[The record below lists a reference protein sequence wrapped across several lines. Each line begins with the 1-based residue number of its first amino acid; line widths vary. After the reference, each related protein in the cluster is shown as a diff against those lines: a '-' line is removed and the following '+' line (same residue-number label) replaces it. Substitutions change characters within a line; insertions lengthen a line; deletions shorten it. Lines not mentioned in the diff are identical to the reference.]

1 MGRKRRDMRGVKG
14 GEKVEVGLPEKVMWQ
29 EQEVLLREGGAWAG
43 DHQGVAVIGSD
54 KVHRMTTEM
63 SD

>member
-1 MGRKRRDMRGVKG
+1 MRG
-14 GEKVEVGLPEKVMWQ
+14 GEKAEVGLPENVSEQ

-43 DHQGVAVIGSD
+43 DHEAVAVIGGD
-54 KVHRMTTEM
+54 KVPRMTTEM

>member
-1 MGRKRRDMRGVKG
+1 MGRKRRDMRGVRG
-14 GEKVEVGLPEKVMWQ
+14 GEKAEVGLPENVRRQ
-29 EQEVLLREGGAWAG
+29 EQVLLREGGAWAG
-43 DHQGVAVIGSD
+43 DHEGVAVIGGD

>member
-1 MGRKRRDMRGVKG
+1 MRGVRG
-14 GEKVEVGLPEKVMWQ
+14 GAKAEVGLPENVRRQ
-29 EQEVLLREGGAWAG
+29 EQEVLLRERGAWAG
-43 DHQGVAVIGSD
+43 DHEGVAVIGGD